1 VDLRRVD
8 SPPAEKAGTVLKAE
22 AHVARNVLAARGH
35 VRVVVVGVVARSGHI
50 GVGIHR
56 SCGGSEAPVGP
67 GCEGIAFRLAT
78 GGASEGH
85 QGAVTGAAGGQA
97 RRPVA

>member
-22 AHVARNVLAARGH
+22 AHVARNALAARGH
-35 VRVVVVGVVARSGHI
+35 ERVVVGVVARSGHI

>member
-1 VDLRRVD
+1 VDSRRVD

-22 AHVARNVLAARGH
+22 AHVARNALAARGH
-35 VRVVVVGVVARSGHI
+35 VRVVVARSGHI

-56 SCGGSEAPVGP
+56 SCGGSGAPVGP
-67 GCEGIAFRLAT
+67 GCGGIAFRLAT